1 MTAKTNPI
9 QKLAMALLWLIPALS
24 FAQITIDASLT
35 TQELVQDV
43 LITGSCAETS
53 NFSSL
58 TGTDFGDVNGIGAFD
73 SNGSDFPFSSGVVL
87 YTGDVNLV
95 PGPNLTVESSGGIDW
110 PGDAD
115 LEAATGLTTTN
126 NASWIQFDF
135 VPLTEQL
142 NFDFI
147 MASEEYNQNFECDF
161 SDAFAF
167 ILTDQTTGTSENLA
181 VLPGTTTP
189 IQVTNIHPEV
199 PGDCPAINEEFF
211 GQYNFTPFNDE
222 NTSATNMNG
231 QTVELTATGDVVIGN
246 TYTIKLVVADDQDTA
261 FNMAVFIEAGS
272 FNIGSTD
279 LGENLLIAA
288 GNAPCEGDT
297 ITLDATDSDATSYV
311 WFFNGIEIAGETN
324 ATLDVTEPGTYS
336 VEVTLADLDDCVII
350 DEITIEFVNDDAV
363 NLGEDIVACDGDTIT
378 LDSGIPDSN
387 ATFVWLQDGTAI
399 GGETT
404 ASLSLTESGTY
415 TIEATFNETCTFS
428 DEVVVTFN
436 TTPVVDLGEDINSCL
451 LDPVTLDGTPDNVDP
466 ATVTYQWFLDGVAI
480 AGATSVTF
488 DAVLPGL
495 YTVQVTLDGCLGSD
509 DVTINLANPDGTS
522 CIMNDLCADAETVV
536 CGDVIVGNTDGA
548 TSNDDPGTCG
558 TTSGAGGVWYT
569 FTGTGDMIQLALCNS
584 DYDTKLQVFTGSCD
598 ALVCVDGNDDS
609 CGLQSEVDFVSDAG
623 VEYFF
628 YVFGFGSATGN
639 YELQVT
645 CVEPAPPA
653 GDCLDAMPFCS
664 DDGLIFEN
672 TSDGTTAP
680 DGIDYECLA
689 SQPNPSW
696 FFLEIAT
703 PGDLDLEIVQNTQF
717 DEDGNP
723 IGDELDVDFIAWGP
737 FSDPTEACSDLN
749 PATNVDCSFSAAAVE
764 NFTIPNAQVGEIYI
778 VLITNFNGA
787 PGFISLGQTGG
798 DGSTNCDILQE
809 FTVDLGDDLIFCS
822 SITPD
827 YEIVPVITGDDL
839 GDPTFLWSTGETTET
854 ITVSTSDTYTV
865 EITID
870 GFTATDEVMITFLED
885 PCVVEPN
892 CLEASFEENFGTGTE
907 RVSTPFTSLTFNGT
921 TEISDGEYAI
931 TNTSDGLNFGWHPV
945 FEDHTPG
952 DVDGRALFVNADFD
966 ADEFYRRTVDGLLEN
981 VEYVFETWIT
991 TVYDTDT
998 NICPD
1003 NGIPSNVTLR
1013 VEDLAGT
1020 TLAEIQTGDIENE
1033 ADFNWQLFAIGF
1045 NSGANTS
1052 VQIVLINNASG
1063 GCGNDL
1069 AIDDISL
1076 VLSGT
1081 TPDVVNGSDIDI
1093 CFVEDTLDLTSQID
1107 TILNGEDPSEVS
1119 VTYHTTQ
1126 FDAEAGNNAIDSPAS
1141 YMLVGAQTIYIRV
1154 ERLNDPSCFSVVTI
1168 GLIEIPPFV
1177 DLGEDQIL
1185 CEDGSLT
1192 ILPTVDGSSS
1202 DFEYLWSTGETT
1214 ETITVSASGTF
1225 SLTITSPGGCTATDS
1240 IVVNI
1245 ATPVVVN
1252 AGEDFIT
1259 CRNLSSVITATVDAQ
1274 DATLQWFLND
1284 NLIEGATSSSLEF
1297 TPGETAFGI
1306 QQYTLV
1312 ATSPLGCTSSDTVD
1326 VSLYDVGQCV
1336 ITQGIS
1342 PDNLDGLN
1350 DSLDL
1355 TFLAD
1360 RTGIENL
1367 QIFNRH
1373 GRLVFEQGN
1382 YINEWRGQTD
1392 LSGNLLPTGTYFY
1405 VINFRGNDPEY
1416 GNQTSGWIY
1425 INRAQ

>member
-1 MTAKTNPI
+1 MTATTNPI
-9 QKLAMALLWLIPALS
+9 QKLAIAILLLFSATTI
-24 FAQITIDASLT
+24 AQITVDTSLT

-43 LITGSCAETS
+43 LINGTCAETS
-53 NFSSL
+53 NFLSFTGTAVSINGIGSFDAS
-58 TGTDFGDVNGIGAFD
+58 GTDFPFASGLVLTSGDVNA
-73 SNGSDFPFSSGVVL
+73 
-87 YTGDVNLV
+87 V
-95 PGPNLTVESSGGIDW
+95 PGPNLNTESSGGW

-115 LEAATGLTTTN
+115 LEAFTAATNTN
-126 NASWIQFDF
+126 DASWIQFDF

-142 NFDFI
+142 SFDFI
-147 MASEEYNQNFECDF
+147 MASEEYDQNFECTF

-167 ILTDQTTGTSENLA
+167 ILTDQTTGISENLA
-181 VLPGTTTP
+181 VLPGTNTP
-189 IQVTNIHPEV
+189 IEVTNIHPEV
-199 PGDCPAINEEFF
+199 VGQCPAINEVFF
-211 GQYNFTPFNDE
+211 DQYNFLPFNNE
-222 NTSATNMNG
+222 NTAAINMNG
-231 QTVELTATGDVVIGN
+231 QTVELTASTTVIVGN
-246 TYTIKLVVADDQDTA
+246 PYTIKLVVGDSGDTA
-261 FNMAVFIEAGS
+261 FNMSVFIEEGS

-279 LGENLLIAA
+279 LGENLLIAS

-297 ITLDATDSDATSYV
+297 IILDATDADATSYV
-311 WFFNGIEIAGETN
+311 WFLNDVEIAGETN
-324 ATLDVTEPGTYS
+324 PTLEVTEAGTYS
-336 VEVTLADLDDCVII
+336 VAVTLADLEDCVIL
-350 DEITIEFVNDDAV
+350 DEITIEFITDDVV
-363 NLGEDIVACDGDTIT
+363 NLGEEDLEACEGDTIT
-378 LDSGIPDSN
+378 IDSGIPDNN

-399 GGETT
+399 GGETS
-404 ASLSLTESGTY
+404 ASLNITETGTY
-415 TIEATFNETCTFS
+415 TIEATFNESCTFS

-436 TTPVVDLGEDINSCL
+436 TTPVLDLGEDINSCL
-451 LDPVTLDGTPDNVDP
+451 LDPISLDATPGNVDP

-480 AGATSVTF
+480 AGATSATF
-488 DAVLPGL
+488 DAAFPGL
-495 YTVQVTLDGCLGSD
+495 YTVQVTLDSCVGTD
-509 DVTINLANPDGTS
+509 DVTITLANPDGTS
-522 CIMNDLCADAETVV
+522 CIMNDLCFDAQSIA
-536 CGDVIVGNTDGA
+536 CGDVVVGNTDGA

-569 FTGTGDMIQLALCNS
+569 FTGTGDMIELALCNS
-584 DYDTKLQVFTGSCD
+584 DFDTKLQVFTGSCD

-609 CGLQSEVDFVSDAG
+609 CGLQSEVDFISDVG

-628 YVFGFGSATGN
+628 YVFGFGTATGN
-639 YELQVT
+639 YELQVS
-645 CVEPAPPA
+645 CVEPPPPA
-653 GDCLDAMPFCS
+653 EECLDAMPFCS

-680 DGIDYECLA
+680 DGIDYECLG

-703 PGDLDLEIVQNTQF
+703 AGDLDLEIVQNTQF
-717 DEDGNP
+717 DENGNP
-723 IGDELDVDFIAWGP
+723 IGNALDVDFIAWGP
-737 FSDPTEACSDLN
+737 FTDPTEACTDLN
-749 PATNVDCSFSAAAVE
+749 PATSVDCSFSAAAVE
-764 NFTIPNAQVGEIYI
+764 NFTIPNAQVGEVYI
-778 VLITNFNGA
+778 VLITNFNGS
-787 PGFISLGQTGG
+787 PGFISLGQTDG

-854 ITVSTSDTYTV
+854 ITVSTSDTYSV
-865 EITID
+865 EVTID
-870 GFTATDEVMITFLED
+870 GFTVTEEIMITFLDD
-885 PCVVEPN
+885 PCVVEPD
-892 CLEASFEENFGTGTE
+892 CLVTSFEENFGTGTE
-907 RVSTPFTSLTFNGT
+907 RVSTPFTSLIFNANT
-921 TEISDGEYAI
+921 QISDGEYAI
-931 TNTSDGLNFGWHPV
+931 TNTSDGLNFGWHTV
-945 FEDHTPG
+945 FEDHTAG

-981 VEYVFETWIT
+981 EEYVFETWIT

-998 NICPD
+998 NICPET
-1003 NGIPSNVTLR
+1003 GIPSNVTLR
-1013 VEDLAGT
+1013 VEDLAGVM
-1020 TLAEIQTGDIENE
+1020 LAEIQTGDIENE
-1033 ADFNWQLFAIGF
+1033 ADFNWQLFSIGF
-1045 NSGANTS
+1045 NSGMNTS
-1052 VQIVLINNASG
+1052 VQIVLINNGPG

-1069 AIDDISL
+1069 AIDDITL
-1076 VLSGT
+1076 ILSGT
-1081 TPDVVNGSDIDI
+1081 TPDIINGSDIDI
-1093 CFVEDTLDLTSQID
+1093 CFVADTLDLTTQIN
-1107 TILNGEDPSEVS
+1107 TILNGEDPTEVV

-1126 FDAEAGNNAIDSPAS
+1126 FDAEAGNNAIATPAA
-1141 YMLVGAQTIYIRV
+1141 YMVTGAQTIYVRV
-1154 ERLNDPSCFSVVTI
+1154 ERLNDPLCFSVATI
-1168 GLIEIPPFV
+1168 ELVEITPFV
-1177 DLGEDQIL
+1177 DLGEDQII
-1185 CEDGSLT
+1185 CEDGSVTLF
-1192 ILPTVDGSSS
+1192 PMVDGSPS

-1225 SLTITSPGGCTATDS
+1225 SLTITSPGGCAATDAV
-1240 IVVNI
+1240 IINI

-1259 CRNLSSVITATVDAQ
+1259 CRNLSSTITATVDTP

-1284 NLIEGATSSSLEF
+1284 TLIEGATSSSLEF

-1342 PDNLDGLN
+1342 PDNIDGLN

-1373 GRLVFEQGN
+1373 GRLIFEQTN

-1425 INRAQ
+1425 LNRAQ